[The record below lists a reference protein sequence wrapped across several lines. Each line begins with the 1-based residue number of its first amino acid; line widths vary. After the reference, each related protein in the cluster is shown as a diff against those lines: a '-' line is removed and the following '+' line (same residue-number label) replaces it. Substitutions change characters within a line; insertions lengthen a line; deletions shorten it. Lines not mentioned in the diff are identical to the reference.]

1 MLVLSHRCV
10 AGGGRRRKREGGW
23 TGEDFGRHSVWPHR
37 RSGPPQMSWQVW
49 SGFVGQAVIE
59 CSTNGA
65 SLSSRSGGNCPRSRW
80 PRPCR
85 PPSLPSRTLCCHG
98 PQAPLEGKKI
108 QIKITEEKMKLRL
121 FFNKVQNKTEDSEG
135 VVNTSCDLIMMF
147 MFTGSTRYWLHWQT
161 GWKPWGTEDVI

>member
-10 AGGGRRRKREGGW
+10 VGGEGCGGGGW
-23 TGEDFGRHSVWPHR
+23 LDWRGFWQTQCVTPPQIWPPA
-37 RSGPPQMSWQVW
+37 SPQMSWQVW

-85 PPSLPSRTLCCHG
+85 PPSRPGRTPCCRG
-98 PQAPLEGKKI
+98 PLAPLEGK
-108 QIKITEEKMKLRL
+108 EKKKEKEM
-121 FFNKVQNKTEDSEG
+121 FFNSVQSKMEVSEG
-135 VVNTSCDLIMMF
+135 VWTSWSLKAHK
-147 MFTGSTRYWLHWQT
+147 TGDGGRHRLKITKDWGCHSALRWITST
-161 GWKPWGTEDVI
+161 I